1 MYTPHAQL
9 NPAQGGWFVP
19 CNAIPPSFGVQIG
32 GQMIWTDPASMIL
45 PQVKDPESGYCA
57 TGIGAVD
64 SAPYILGDVFMQ
76 GLVNVFDISSKMEM
90 KFAKRL

>member
-32 GQMIWTDPASMIL
+32 GQMIWTDPTSMIL
-45 PQVKDPESGYCA
+45 PQVRDPESGYCA

-76 GLVNVFDISSKMEM
+76 GLVNVFDISPKMEM